1 MDTTNATNA
10 KDPARPAL
18 SAQDTDERLIRELV
32 ARSQEAQTDPEVLPA
47 LHTSDLVLI
56 NLAGRRVLGREAF
69 ESAMTAAL
77 ASPLKDVRT
86 TLEVDDIRFV
96 RPDVAI
102 VSLTKT
108 VHDERPDTQGQGP
121 SDFPARGAM
130 TYVMTRDEGTDWR
143 IALAQTTPIA

>member
-1 MDTTNATNA
+1 MDTTNAT
-10 KDPARPAL
+10 DPARPAL
-18 SAQDTDERLIRELV
+18 SAQDTDELLIRELV

-56 NLAGRRVLGREAF
+56 NLAGRRVFGREAF
-69 ESAMTAAL
+69 ASAMTAAL

-96 RPDVAI
+96 RPDVAV

-108 VHDERPDTQGQGP
+108 VHDERPDMQGP
-121 SDFPARGAM
+121 SDFPSTGAM
-130 TYVMTRDEGTDWR
+130 TYVMTRGEDDDWR

>member
-1 MDTTNATNA
+1 MDTTNATN
-10 KDPARPAL
+10 PAL
-18 SAQDTDERLIRELV
+18 PAHATDERRISELV

-56 NLAGRRVLGREAF
+56 NLAGRRVFGREAF
-69 ESAMTAAL
+69 ASAMAAAL
-77 ASPLKDVRT
+77 ASPLRDVRT
-86 TLEVDDIRFV
+86 TLEVEDVRFV

-108 VHDERPDTQGQGP
+108 VHDERSDTQGP
-121 SDFPARGAM
+121 SDFPATGAM
-130 TYVMTRDEGTDWR
+130 TYVMIRGEDDDWR

>member
-1 MDTTNATNA
+1 MDTTNAR
-10 KDPARPAL
+10 KPAL
-18 SAQDTDERLIRELV
+18 SAHDTDERLIRELV

-56 NLAGRRVLGREAF
+56 NLAGRRVFGREAF
-69 ESAMTAAL
+69 ASAMTAAL
-77 ASPLKDVRT
+77 ASPLRDVRT

-96 RPDVAI
+96 RPDVAV

-108 VHDERPDTQGQGP
+108 VHDERPGMQDP

-130 TYVMTRDEGTDWR
+130 TYVLTRDEDDVWH

>member
-1 MDTTNATNA
+1 MDTTNAMNA
-10 KDPARPAL
+10 TDPARPAL
-18 SAQDTDERLIRELV
+18 SAQDADERRIRELV

-56 NLAGRRVLGREAF
+56 NLAGRRVFGREAF

-77 ASPLKDVRT
+77 ASPLRDVRT

-108 VHDERPDTQGQGP
+108 VHDERPDTQGP

-130 TYVMTRDEGTDWR
+130 TYVMTRDEDANWH

>member
-1 MDTTNATNA
+1 MDTTNATN
-10 KDPARPAL
+10 PAL
-18 SAQDTDERLIRELV
+18 SAQDADELLIRELV

-56 NLAGRRVLGREAF
+56 NLAGRRVFGRDAF

-77 ASPLKDVRT
+77 ASPLRDVRT

-108 VHDERPDTQGQGP
+108 VHDERPDTQGP

-130 TYVMTRDEGTDWR
+130 TYVMTRGEDDDWR